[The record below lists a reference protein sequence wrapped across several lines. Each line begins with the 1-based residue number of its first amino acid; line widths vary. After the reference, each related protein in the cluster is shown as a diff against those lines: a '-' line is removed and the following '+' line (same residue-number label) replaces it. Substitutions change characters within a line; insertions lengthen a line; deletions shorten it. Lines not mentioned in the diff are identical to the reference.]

1 MLTTEGPARLAAIVE
16 QTLAVLPPGACP
28 VWMGSNHDLGRF
40 PSRWCGGDERKIRLA
55 LLVLA
60 TLPGTSVLYYGDEIG
75 MTDVDVPVALR
86 RDHATLDVEGGADRD
101 RARTPMPWDDS
112 PGGGFTGPGVTPW
125 LPMGDQSRT
134 VAGQYD
140 DPDSTLSLSRRLL
153 ALRRAE
159 LGRGLADFENLAV
172 TKGVWSYRTGSLVV
186 AANFTDQPTGLPPE
200 AGEVLLTNSAEGAP
214 SPGMLRPWEGVITRP
229 GR

>member
-1 MLTTEGPARLAAIVE
+1 
-16 QTLAVLPPGACP
+16 
-28 VWMGSNHDLGRF
+28 
-40 PSRWCGGDERKIRLA
+40 
-55 LLVLA
+55 
-60 TLPGTSVLYYGDEIG
+60 
-75 MTDVDVPVALR
+75 
-86 RDHATLDVEGGADRD
+86 
-101 RARTPMPWDDS
+101 MPWDDS

-134 VAGQYD
+134 VTGQRD

-172 TKGVWSYRTGSLVV
+172 TEGVWSYRTGSLVV
-186 AANFTDQPTGLPPE
+186 AGNFTDRLADMPAE
-200 AGEVLLTNSAEGAP
+200 AGEVLLTTSAEGVPA
-214 SPGMLRPWEGVITRP
+214 SPGVLRPWEGVITRR

>member
-1 MLTTEGPARLAAIVE
+1 
-16 QTLAVLPPGACP
+16 
-28 VWMGSNHDLGRF
+28 MGSNHDLGRF
-40 PSRWCGGDERKIRLA
+40 PSRWCGGDERMIRLA

-125 LPMGDQSRT
+125 LPIGDQSRT
-134 VAGQYD
+134 VAGQRD

-172 TKGVWSYRTGSLVV
+172 TEGVWSYRTGSLVV
-186 AANFTDQPTGLPPE
+186 AANFTDQPASLPQE
-200 AGEVLLTNSAEGAP
+200 AGEVLLTTSAKGAP
-214 SPGMLRPWEGVITRP
+214 LPGMLRPWEGVITRRP
-229 GR
+229 GSAGGHDQL